1 MTDGYKLREI
11 KTVDDLGET
20 GNIRWL
26 ELHEFKD
33 LKGKYVIDDRQVT
46 TYEPEG
52 SKVVNVVLSVNKGAY
67 NVIYD
72 VEAEVDIVGNEL
84 YIAEEEIDRII

>member
-1 MTDGYKLREI
+1 MAMAKGYKLREI

-20 GNIRWL
+20 GNIWWL
-26 ELHEFKD
+26 ELYEFKD

-52 SKVVNVVLSVNKGAY
+52 TKTVEVMTNVDNRVYSVA
-67 NVIYD
+67 V
-72 VEAEVDIVGNEL
+72 EVDIVGNEL

>member
-1 MTDGYKLREI
+1 VTDGYKLREI

-20 GNIRWL
+20 GNIWWL
-26 ELHEFKD
+26 ELYEFED
-33 LKGKYVIDDRQVT
+33 LKGKYVIDDRQAT
-46 TYEPEG
+46 TYDPEG
-52 SKVVNVVLSVNKGAY
+52 SKMVEVVLSVN

>member
-1 MTDGYKLREI
+1 LTDGYKLREL

-20 GNIRWL
+20 GNIWLL
-26 ELHEFKD
+26 ELYEFKN

-52 SKVVNVVLSVNKGAY
+52 SKIVNVVLSVNKGAY
-67 NVIYD
+67 NVIHD
-72 VEAEVDIVGNEL
+72 IEAEVDIVGGEL

>member
-1 MTDGYKLREI
+1 VTDGYKLREI

-20 GNIRWL
+20 GNIWWL
-26 ELHEFKD
+26 ELYEFED
-33 LKGKYVIDDRQVT
+33 LKGKYVIDDRQAA

-52 SKVVNVVLSVNKGAY
+52 SKMIEVVL
-67 NVIYD
+67 NVDNIIYD
-72 VEAEVDIVGNEL
+72 VEAEADIVGDEL

>member
-1 MTDGYKLREI
+1 MTDGYKLREL

-20 GNIRWL
+20 GNIWLL
-26 ELHEFKD
+26 ELYEFKN

-52 SKVVNVVLSVNKGAY
+52 SKIVNVVLSVNKGAY
-67 NVIYD
+67 NVIHD
-72 VEAEVDIVGNEL
+72 IEAEVDIVGGEL